1 MGSNPGATLS
11 ASEARH
17 LVRRTGFGADEKTVK
32 AILHSHG
39 TRGAAANYLLKFKP
53 AKFKPKGTGD
63 NTQALCDIHNSWI
76 RYMLTV
82 KHPLQEKLVLF
93 WHDHFATGFD
103 KVKNATLMAKQNLL
117 FRQNCK
123 GNFKDLVKA
132 ANKDTAMMIF
142 LDTAQNRKRQPNE
155 NYARELQELFTLGVT
170 DLAGN
175 PNYTQDDIVQIA
187 RGFTGWT
194 VHNDTGAVSFNS
206 SQHDYIKDF
215 KDRGAK
221 VIYKSMGGFG
231 ATGYDFTQPAGE
243 GALEIDQ
250 VIDGIFEHRDT
261 DGKRTVARYIAG
273 KLLTYFSQ
281 PGLKRPVDPA
291 LAPVIDTVVAESQ
304 FDTKWIISDLLRAI
318 FVNDA
323 FYDTAAPAPF
333 GATTKKSVKWPVD
346 YVVGTL
352 RLLGMKLKGVDQKI
366 DFHPEKD
373 SWIITYLNAMGQIVF
388 VPPSVFGWD
397 WDTAWL
403 SSTTLLARYNFAIDV
418 VSARGT
424 GSTSFR
430 PDKMIKGI
438 LKLSDAGAIVD
449 AVTDALGA
457 TDQFTSAER
466 DAFINYLSDG
476 TPGAAIDLR
485 DKTVRNTK
493 LNGLFA
499 LVLQSPAYQLH

>member
-1 MGSNPGATLS
+1 VGSNPEASLS

-17 LVRRTGFGADEKTVK
+17 LVRRTGFGADAKTVQ
-32 AILHSHG
+32 AILDSYG
-39 TRGAAANYLLKFKP
+39 TRGAAADYLLKFKP
-53 AKFKPKGTGD
+53 ANFRPKGTGD
-63 NTQALCDIHNSWI
+63 DIRALSDIHNSWI
-76 RYMLTV
+76 QYMLTA

-103 KVKNATLMAKQNLL
+103 KVKNGALMSQQNRL
-117 FRQNCK
+117 FRRYCK
-123 GNFKDLVKA
+123 GNFRDLVKEV
-132 ANKDTAMMIF
+132 NKDAAMMIF

-187 RGFTGWT
+187 RGFTGWM
-194 VHNDTGAVSFNS
+194 VSNDTGAVSFNS
-206 SQHDYIKDF
+206 SQHDYVNDF
-215 KDRGAK
+215 KARGAK
-221 VIYKSMGGFG
+221 VIYRSMGGFG

-261 DGKRTVARYIAG
+261 DGKKTVARSIAG

-304 FDTKWIISDLLRAI
+304 FDTKWIIRDLLQAI

-352 RLLGMKLKGVDQKI
+352 RLLGMKLKGDDRQI
-366 DFHPEKD
+366 DFHNEKD
-373 SWIITYLNAMGQIVF
+373 SSIITYLNAMGQIVF

-403 SSTTLLARYNFAIDV
+403 SSAALLARYSFAIDV

-424 GSTSFR
+424 GPASFR
-430 PDKMIKGI
+430 PDTVISGI

-466 DAFINYLSDG
+466 DIFINYLSDG
-476 TPGAAIDLR
+476 TPGAAINLR
-485 DKTVRNTK
+485 DNTVRNAK